1 MEDRVQ
7 IRFILLN
14 EETHDEKTVCF
25 FHTNQFAEWM
35 KMLTFCKKHN
45 ITLYPNEFDDKIDQ
59 EVQEK
64 LAGLGAFVDELY
76 VKFGSDE
83 SIQCVEVYL
92 K

>member
-7 IRFILLN
+7 IRFILLD
-14 EETHDEKTVCF
+14 EETNDEKTVCF
-25 FHTNQFAEWM
+25 FYTNQFSEWM

-45 ITLYPNEFDDKIDQ
+45 ITLYPNECDDKIDQ
-59 EVQEK
+59 EIQEK
-64 LAGLGAFVDELY
+64 LAGLGAFVDDVY